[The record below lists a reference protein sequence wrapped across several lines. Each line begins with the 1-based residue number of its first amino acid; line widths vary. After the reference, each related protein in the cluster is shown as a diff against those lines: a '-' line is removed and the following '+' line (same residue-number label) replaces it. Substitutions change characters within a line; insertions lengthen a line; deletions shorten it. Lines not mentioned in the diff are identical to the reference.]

1 MKCLFATQVTAAR
14 LPFYDC
20 LIRQDST
27 STDGKCV
34 WAQVDALEF
43 PKLTAKMS
51 QYHRLCY
58 FYDYSL
64 DPDYSLDKNVSNTRV
79 IESSN
84 FHLFDIKSQ
93 VVWP

>member
-1 MKCLFATQVTAAR
+1 MKCLFATQVTAAM

-34 WAQVDALEF
+34 RVQVDALEF

-51 QYHRLCY
+51 QYNKL
-58 FYDYSL
+58 S
-64 DPDYSLDKNVSNTRV
+64 V
-79 IESSN
+79 I
-84 FHLFDIKSQ
+84 FMIT
-93 VVWP
+93 V